1 MNLQDHG
8 MSSQSGSASAL
19 PLWSHGISSATA
31 PTRTAQPKATSALRR
46 LTPIHWAVGALILIS
61 IGRAHDHISILAAV
75 RPALLLT
82 AFCLLIAVVRP
93 QAIRLQNLTAAW
105 PPKAIGALFATSL
118 ISAVLGISFAAS
130 ASFILTSY
138 LPILTLFALTII
150 VVREVN
156 DLRWLFTTYIIS
168 VLVVSFASIF
178 LAQPIYFDGAV
189 RQGGAGMYD
198 GNDIGVVLMVG
209 LPIAVI
215 LLRSKQRVLMLLAA
229 LAILGTL
236 ASLVL
241 AASRGGFLG
250 MMVGGAAIL
259 ALSPGLKA
267 PNKILIA
274 ATAAASFLL
283 LAPENYRSQM
293 STLLNP
299 QADYNVTS
307 ETGRLAIW
315 TRGLGYV
322 SEYPIF
328 GIGPNNFI
336 RAGWTISPQGQAGL
350 FGASLRDQAP
360 HNSFLQV
367 WAEMGSVGLLIW
379 LSILSFGVVYPL
391 ILRRRMPRR
400 WLDGGSSDQR
410 FIYLSASYLPASFL
424 GFAVTSFFVSHGYT
438 AIFYVM
444 VGLLT
449 GFLVMAHGQKR
460 AMRVANRF
468 AKGPTAARMQRQ
480 TWQSAHST
488 NGNPQLSQP
497 IVDPLWSRPNK
508 PPTLRQ
514 EMTS

>member
-1 MNLQDHG
+1 MTRQDHG
-8 MSSQSGSASAL
+8 IGSQSDSASAL
-19 PLWSHGISSATA
+19 PLWSKEVSSPTA
-31 PTRTAQPKATSALRR
+31 PKRTVRPRATSALRR
-46 LTPIHWAVGALILIS
+46 LTPIQWAIGALIVIS
-61 IGRAHDHISILAAV
+61 IGRAHDHISVLAAI

-82 AFCLLIAVVRP
+82 AFCVLATLLRP
-93 QAIRLQNLTAAW
+93 QSIRLQNLTDGW

-118 ISAVLGISFAAS
+118 ISAVLGLSFGAS
-130 ASFILTSY
+130 ASFLLTVY
-138 LPILTLFALTII
+138 LPILTLFALTVI
-150 VVREVN
+150 VVRDVN
-156 DLRWLFTTYIIS
+156 DLRWLFTTYILS
-168 VLVVSFASIF
+168 VLTVSFASIF
-178 LAQPIYFDGAV
+178 LAQPIYFDGGV

-215 LLRSKQRVLMLLAA
+215 LLRSRQRFLATLGA

-236 ASLVL
+236 VSLAL

-250 MMVGGAAIL
+250 MLVGGAAIL

-267 PNKILIA
+267 PSKILVA
-274 ATAAASFLL
+274 AMAAASFLF

-336 RAGWTISPQGQAGL
+336 RAGWTISPQGEAGL

-379 LSILSFGVVYPL
+379 LSVLSLGVVYPL
-391 ILRRRMPRR
+391 LLRRRMPRR
-400 WLDGGSSDQR
+400 WLNGGSSDQR

-424 GFAVTSFFVSHGYT
+424 GFTVTSFFVSHAYT

-444 VGLLT
+444 VGLLS
-449 GFLVMAHGQKR
+449 GFLVIARGQWR
-460 AMRVANRF
+460 AERVAGWP
-468 AKGPTAARMQRQ
+468 AKVPTAALIQRQ
-480 TWQSAHST
+480 TWQSAHSN
-488 NGNPQLSQP
+488 NGNLELPKAF
-497 IVDPLWSRPNK
+497 VDPLWSQPTE
-508 PPTLRQ
+508 PPTRRQ
-514 EMTS
+514 ENTS